1 MTPPSPALVVFDAV
15 AKRYS
20 ERSALREVSFGIG
33 RGELV
38 LLTGPSG
45 AGKST
50 VLRLIAALEL
60 PSAGHVAVAGVH
72 TDTLSARGRA
82 RLRQSLGIVPQDL
95 QLLDDRSVLANAM
108 LPAQVAGLA
117 RGQAQLRALA
127 ALQRVGLDPDAAAQR
142 PRALAGGAQQR
153 VALARALVN
162 APPLLLAD
170 EPTAH
175 LDATA
180 AGELFAL
187 LAQCV
192 AGGTTV
198 VVASH
203 GEAAALPPGAR
214 SIALRDG
221 QVVA

>member
-1 MTPPSPALVVFDAV
+1 LVAFDAV
-15 AKRYS
+15 AKRYG
-20 ERSALREVSFGIG
+20 ERVALRELSFSVG
-33 RGELV
+33 RGEFV

-60 PSAGHVAVAGVH
+60 PHAGQVVVAGVR
-72 TDTLSARGRA
+72 TDTLAARGRA

-95 QLLDDRSVLANAM
+95 QLLDDRNVLANVM
-108 LPAQVAGLA
+108 LPAQVAGLSRGAA
-117 RGQAQLRALA
+117 RERAQAALA
-127 ALQRVGLDPDAAAQR
+127 RVGLDPDTVAQR
-142 PRALAGGAQQR
+142 PRALAGGARQR

-170 EPTAH
+170 APTAY
-175 LDATA
+175 LDDAA

-198 VVASH
+198 IVAAH
-203 GEAAALPPGAR
+203 GEAAALPAGAR